1 MLQQQSKL
9 WLPIRHDP
17 AAGRTATPQLAG
29 SAGASIIPGGA
40 AARQLPGA
48 HQKTGTSN
56 MGKNVAA
63 KPISS
68 AFRLLHLQH
77 KHAAVVGGRARRAG
91 CRDASCGGTRTRRGV
106 PPPPEPQQQRSTAH
120 REGRRRPAAEGW
132 GRGLTTH
139 QNLNSGEAAHKGPEL
154 LVRLAGKRGALQ
166 LGVDLGAARRSQGG
180 TCMPIGRRQGSL
192 RLGRKGMGRCQG
204 AEVHQSMAA
213 GRRRTR
219 LPQQQHPAAAPA
231 HLMNPSSRLRL

>member
-139 QNLNSGEAAHKGPEL
+139 QNLNSGRRRTKGLNSSSAL
-154 LVRLAGKRGALQ
+154 L
-166 LGVDLGAARRSQGG
+166 
-180 TCMPIGRRQGSL
+180 GSVGPSSSGL
-192 RLGRKGMGRCQG
+192 TWGL
-204 AEVHQSMAA
+204 HA
-213 GRRRTR
+213 GRRGAHACQSGDARGACAWGGRGWGAAKGRRCTKAWPPGAVAPASPSSSTQ
-219 LPQQQHPAAAPA
+219 LQHPPT
-231 HLMNPSSRLRL
+231 